1 MCIYLVSQHD
11 NLDHRII
18 SEVLPNE
25 LIIIMH
31 HIFFATKQKFN
42 SVSTL
47 ASVFWSSE
55 HLVYHSP
62 IFVSI
67 TACLTMRLQ

>member
-1 MCIYLVSQHD
+1 MCIYLVSQYD
-11 NLDHRII
+11 NLNHRII

-31 HIFFATKQKFN
+31 HIFFAINQKFN

-47 ASVFWSSE
+47 ASAFWSSE